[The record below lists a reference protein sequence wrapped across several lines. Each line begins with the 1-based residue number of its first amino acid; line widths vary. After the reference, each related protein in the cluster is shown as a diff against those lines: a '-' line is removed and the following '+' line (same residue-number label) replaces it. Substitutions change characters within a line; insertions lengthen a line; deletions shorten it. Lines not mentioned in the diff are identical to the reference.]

1 MLFRA
6 ATCALALFCLGYGPM
21 SVAHEWELVQRTPN
35 NDEFHLDPP
44 SLLRDGDMRR
54 VWMLANYAQTIES
67 GGRSLRFLVEYRCD
81 AEEWRTVEVLESSAP
96 MGTGEIR
103 RRGEGFGEWRKVDPE
118 SVIEKVM
125 LSVCSD

>member
-1 MLFRA
+1 LLSRTASF
-6 ATCALALFCLGYGPM
+6 ALALLCLAYG
-21 SVAHEWELVQRTPN
+21 AKADARDWELVLRTPN
-35 NDEFHLDPP
+35 NDEFHLDRA

-54 VWMLANYAQTIES
+54 VWMLASYAQTIES